1 MPRKNRFK
9 HREQEIRAKRLYQKQ
24 KKGKGR
30 THFSTISV
38 VYSVTL
44 TGTALQLQ
52 DLPSPGKHYDDLSSA
67 GGHDEDLHSAGGHD
81 EDPSYPSTLLP

>member
-9 HREQEIRAKRLYQKQ
+9 HRKQEIRAKRLQQKQ
-24 KKGKGR
+24 KKGKVR

-38 VYSVTL
+38 VVTL

-52 DLPSPGKHYDDLSSA
+52 DLPSPGKHYEDLPSA
-67 GGHDEDLHSAGGHD
+67 GGHDEDLPSARGHD